1 MTNLQFGIILPT
13 DRLDTA
19 ARTTTMA
26 ALDHALALVAG
37 HFDSAWSIDH
47 LQSGEA
53 ALLEAFTT
61 LAYMA
66 ALQPQLRFGYTVL
79 CQSFR
84 NPALLAK
91 MGATLQWLSG
101 GRFISQSNLLGTI
114 NLFFHML

>member
-1 MTNLQFGIILPT
+1 MTDVQFGIILPT

-26 ALDHALALVAG
+26 ALDHALALVTG